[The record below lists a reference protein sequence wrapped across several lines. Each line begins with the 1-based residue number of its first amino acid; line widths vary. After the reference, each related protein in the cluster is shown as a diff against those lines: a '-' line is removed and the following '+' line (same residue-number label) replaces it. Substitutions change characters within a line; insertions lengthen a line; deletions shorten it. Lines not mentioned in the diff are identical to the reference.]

1 MHTTASVLLN
11 TNVFVTALKF
21 LKKMYVW
28 GFKYL
33 KVTVAF
39 KGLFKEFISLLHN
52 ILPENTLCH
61 NFPLVPNRY
70 HFLYSC

>member
-1 MHTTASVLLN
+1 MHTTASLLLN
-11 TNVFVTALKF
+11 TNMFVTALKF

-28 GFKYL
+28 GFFKYL

-52 ILPENTLCH
+52 ILPENTLSQL
-61 NFPLVPNRY
+61 PI
-70 HFLYSC
+70 SS